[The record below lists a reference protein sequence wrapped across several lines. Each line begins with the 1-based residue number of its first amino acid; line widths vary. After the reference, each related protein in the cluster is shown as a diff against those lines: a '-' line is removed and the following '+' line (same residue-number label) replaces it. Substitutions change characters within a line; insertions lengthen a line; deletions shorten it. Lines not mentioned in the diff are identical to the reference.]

1 MPIGL
6 WAGTISIQAEALAYK
21 GFRTKNLEYSLFL
34 FRQAAET
41 APHLYW
47 LKKIPASVQI
57 RLGQNATHDAV
68 WDLQRALGNDPY
80 SADILA
86 ALALHAAR
94 IEDYSLAKDAF
105 LRLELLAPQAPLV
118 RAVRKN

>member
-1 MPIGL
+1 MGL
-6 WAGTISIQAEALAYK
+6 WAATISIQAEALAYR
-21 GFRTKNLEYSLFL
+21 GFRTENLEYSLFL
-34 FRQAAET
+34 FREAAET

-47 LKKIPASVQI
+47 LHKLPASIQI
-57 RLGQNATHDAV
+57 RLQSNATHDV
-68 WDLQRALGNDPY
+68 IGDLQRALGNDPY

-94 IEDYSLAKDAF
+94 IEDYSLAKEAF